1 MEHADMPDKYKKVVP
16 HANGGT
22 KTRSSL
28 KAFSERSSDEGNLTY
43 DDVSFYY
50 NYYGDSDSLAEWLRK
65 VVPVAAF
72 ASIRHDT
79 FIDIGEGVQI
89 ADEIEKVLEE
99 LDFRGRRCIG
109 LFGHYSIVMP
119 SRPHFIG
126 TQFITWL
133 NELIGSVLEPQNLI
147 QSIILRRGLVTE
159 TGNSRRVLQD
169 ETARPLVHIV
179 RAYCRDRLHVNFG
192 IPNRV
197 ILDRSSTVY
206 QKEPDQSFQPG
217 YQELADNGTDLPTV
231 ICEVGMSDTVSKV
244 IFDCLTS
251 LAGSRGKIDLS
262 LGVDLAINNIGLTGI
277 RLFVFDSSIT
287 TLVRFAERNQS
298 VARFTR
304 SKIENR
310 LIHLR
315 YLRDRLQAMQTREER
330 VKYEAYV
337 HIQPT
342 VLPTI
347 EYYERTRDYLMTV
360 SEGEVTGQDIVET
373 CRVVLENAEVV
384 QMTEG
389 DDDFIVTDINGEPLN
404 GLAVKVEAF
413 LGLLLGYEA
422 QVTLDIETLESI
434 FLAVAEASQSKN
446 LEGIPSPIPLVVT
459 RRHISDGRYDEFV
472 ASQGTNFNRE
482 AFKRD
487 QPVTAP
493 NVSLGH
499 LRDDTVIRP
508 AAKAYLDRE
517 NFRSRALKMASA
529 LFWFREKQRD
539 GVEVYDLVDLD
550 SRQARE
556 RQRMWSND

>member
-1 MEHADMPDKYKKVVP
+1 MGHAGMPEKYKKVVP

-28 KAFSERSSDEGNLTY
+28 KAFSERSSDEANLTY

-50 NYYGDSDSLAEWLRK
+50 NYYGDSYSLAEWLRK

-126 TQFITWL
+126 TQFIIWL
-133 NELIGSVLEPQNLI
+133 YELIGSVLEPQNLI
-147 QSIILRRGLVTE
+147 QSVILRRGLVTE
-159 TGNSRRVLQD
+159 TGDSRRVLQD
-169 ETARPLVHIV
+169 ETTRPLVHIV

-206 QKEPDQSFQPG
+206 EKEPDQSFQPG

-298 VARFTR
+298 VARFTL

-342 VLPTI
+342 VFSTI

-360 SEGEVTGQDIVET
+360 SGGEVTDRDIVET
-373 CRVVLENAEVV
+373 CRVVLENAEVI
-384 QMTEG
+384 QMTRGE
-389 DDDFIVTDINGEPLN
+389 DDFLVTNSNGERLN
-404 GLAVKVEAF
+404 SLAVKVEAF
-413 LGLLLGYEA
+413 LGLLLGFEA
-422 QVTLDIETLESI
+422 QVTLDTATLERI
-434 FLAVAEASQSKN
+434 FSAVAEACKSEK
-446 LEGIPSPIPLVVT
+446 LEGVT
-459 RRHISDGRYDEFV
+459 SSVSLILERRHISNERYEEF
-472 ASQGTNFNRE
+472 AHLQGPNFNPV
-482 AFKRD
+482 AFRGG
-487 QPVTAP
+487 QAITVQ
-493 NVSLGH
+493 NVVLGH
-499 LRDDTVIRP
+499 LKGWVI
-508 AAKAYLDRE
+508 E
-517 NFRSRALKMASA
+517 NLAQRYVGRGLYNSRALKIAAAMFC
-529 LFWFREKQRD
+529 LRRHHQQ
-539 GVEVYDLVDLD
+539 GVTVYDLRSWRAV
-550 SRQARE
+550 QYAR
-556 RQRMWSND
+556 

>member
-1 MEHADMPDKYKKVVP
+1 MGHADMPEKYKKVVP
-16 HANGGT
+16 HTNGGT

-99 LDFRGRRCIG
+99 LDFRGRQCIG

-126 TQFITWL
+126 TQFITRLW
-133 NELIGSVLEPQNLI
+133 ERISG
-147 QSIILRRGLVTE
+147 ILGLQDIDMANDLRHGLVTE
-159 TGNSRRVLQD
+159 TGDSRRALQD
-169 ETARPLVHIV
+169 ETTRPLVHIV

-315 YLRDRLQAMQTREER
+315 NLRDHFHDVQFEDYLHLEHT
-330 VKYEAYV
+330 
-337 HIQPT
+337 ID
-342 VLPTI
+342 PTI
-347 EYYERTRDYLMTV
+347 EYYERTRDYLMAV
-360 SEGEVTGQDIVET
+360 SGGEVTDQDIVET
-373 CRVVLENAEVV
+373 CRVVLQNAEVV
-384 QMTEG
+384 QMTWG
-389 DDDFIVTDINGEPLN
+389 DQGFIVADINGVPLT
-404 GLAVKVEAF
+404 GLAVKIEAF
-413 LGLLLGYEA
+413 LGLILGFEA
-422 QVTLDIETLESI
+422 QVVLN
-434 FLAVAEASQSKN
+434 VAILRRIYREVAKACTSDK
-446 LEGIPSPIPLVVT
+446 LEGVTSFVSLVLE
-459 RRHISDGRYDEFV
+459 RRHISDERYEEF
-472 ASQGTNFNRE
+472 ADLQEPNFNPV
-482 AFKRD
+482 AFRGG
-487 QPVTAP
+487 QPITVQ
-493 NVSLGH
+493 NVVLGH
-499 LRDDTVIRP
+499 LKDWVV
-508 AAKAYLDRE
+508 E
-517 NFRSRALKMASA
+517 NLAQRYVGRLSYNSRALRMAAAMFYLRRHHQS
-529 LFWFREKQRD
+529 
-539 GVEVYDLVDLD
+539 GVTVYDLRSWRAV
-550 SRQARE
+550 Q
-556 RQRMWSND
+556 